1 MTTANT
7 NGSAVRF
14 KLLKKYP
21 SASSSSTT
29 AAAAAAPVLTSTP
42 CHQSSLEMD
51 DADAAAAST
60 EAEAELL
67 TRPRGIH
74 LVKNIDNP
82 VVSNWLKLIESEMEV
97 FVPNTTY
104 VFALRPRNMLA
115 NCA

>member
-21 SASSSSTT
+21 SANSSST
-29 AAAAAAPVLTSTP
+29 AAIAAAAPVLTSTP
-42 CHQSSLEMD
+42 CHQSTLETD
-51 DADAAAAST
+51 EEDAAAASM
-60 EAEAELL
+60 ESEVGLPIK
-67 TRPRGIH
+67 TRAIH

-104 VFALRPRNMLA
+104 VFDLG
-115 NCA
+115 